1 VAVEERE
8 EGREGRGER
17 ECVTE
22 HGGAEAEEGDRAEA
36 EEGDRAEGQ
45 WQGDGGYYGEA
56 AGA

>member
-17 ECVTE
+17 ERVTE
-22 HGGAEAEEGDRAEA
+22 HGGAEA